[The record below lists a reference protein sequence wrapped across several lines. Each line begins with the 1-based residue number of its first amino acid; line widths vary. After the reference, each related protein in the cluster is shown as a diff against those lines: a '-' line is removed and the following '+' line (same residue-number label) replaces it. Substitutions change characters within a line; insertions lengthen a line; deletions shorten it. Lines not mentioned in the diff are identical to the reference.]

1 MDCGSSFPT
10 GPSEISVVHKE
21 RYSSATIGRKN
32 ASGLSRDVDAV
43 LDIDKSQDVDEEESD
58 LVSPLLELEGALRRR
73 GLSDSSIHSTF
84 TSQAIIQIYH
94 LPSYLPSPIG
104 VPSFKP

>member
-1 MDCGSSFPT
+1 MVVPPSQPVLQKSQSFTKKDILLRLLDAKMLVDFLPT
-10 GPSEISVVHKE
+10 
-21 RYSSATIGRKN
+21 
-32 ASGLSRDVDAV
+32 LAV
-43 LDIDKSQDVDEEESD
+43 LDIDKSQDIDEEESD
-58 LVSPLLELEGALRRR
+58 LVSPLLERALRWR

-94 LPSYLPSPIG
+94 LPIYLPSPIG